1 MSRVFLFTHW
11 GGETDSWLVT
21 AIDLTANQTRP
32 SLSDWWWWCEI
43 GGGKLSSRM
52 PPLKASGEGS
62 NCAAVF
68 PPLLRT
74 INSEWAFEH
83 SARSSHL
90 PLRGSHPPT
99 LLSIS
104 LNDLSRRFLAECNS
118 SDRHLVA
125 NGGFLILRL
134 ARCVYLHRNSCST
147 ASEVTCTMVSHKISL
162 VLPFFL
168 IACKSNIYELRL
180 SVVLWPFPQDMQRAI
195 YKCGMVSSLLASSN
209 WKMQLGISDMLDRN
223 ARFGYCCKK
232 ETT

>member
-1 MSRVFLFTHW
+1 MR
-11 GGETDSWLVT
+11 
-21 AIDLTANQTRP
+21 
-32 SLSDWWWWCEI
+32 WCEI

-83 SARSSHL
+83 SARSSHP
-90 PLRGSHPPT
+90 PLRGSHTPT

-104 LNDLSRRFLAECNS
+104 LNDLSRRFLVECNS
-118 SDRHLVA
+118 LDRHLVA

-147 ASEVTCTMVSHKISL
+147 ATEVTCTMVSHKIFH
-162 VLPFFL
+162 LPYFL
-168 IACKSNIYELRL
+168 KACKSNIYELRL
-180 SVVLWPFPQDMQRAI
+180 SVVLTFSIRYAKDQFQVWNGQQFASIKQLKNAVRNFRYVGPQYSFR
-195 YKCGMVSSLLASSN
+195 LL
-209 WKMQLGISDMLDRN
+209 L
-223 ARFGYCCKK
+223 
-232 ETT
+232 

>member
-11 GGETDSWLVT
+11 GGETDGWLVT
-21 AIDLTANQTRP
+21 AIDLTANQTGP

-43 GGGKLSSRM
+43 GGGKRSSRM
-52 PPLKASGEGS
+52 PPLKAREGS

-74 INSEWAFEH
+74 IHSEWAFEH

-104 LNDLSRRFLAECNS
+104 LNDLSRRFLVECNS
-118 SDRHLVA
+118 LDRHLVA

-147 ASEVTCTMVSHKISL
+147 ATEVTCTMVSHKIFL
-162 VLPFFL
+162 LPYFL
-168 IACKSNIYELRL
+168 KVCISNIYEYYFKRL
-180 SVVLWPFPQDMQRAI
+180 SVVLTFSTRYAKGQLQVWNGQQFASIKQLKNAVRNFRYVGPQCSFR
-195 YKCGMVSSLLASSN
+195 LL
-209 WKMQLGISDMLDRN
+209 L
-223 ARFGYCCKK
+223 
-232 ETT
+232 